1 MDEHKFNPRRA
12 ILCGVLFALLIQF
25 FIWLWMESARPS
37 STPFFILMA
46 ATTHCGWGLH
56 SLFGWPKDPDTLGH
70 LFVNIVYWSALFSL
84 ISWLRFKWRRRGA
97 ADEPLCDACGY
108 NLTGNT
114 SGICSECGTV
124 IKLEEVSPL
133 EAGPRR

>member
-1 MDEHKFNPRRA
+1 MSYRQRNPWPP
-12 ILCGVLFALLIQF
+12 IVVGVAFALLIHF
-25 FIWLWMESARPS
+25 GIKLWMENGRPS

-56 SLFGWPKDPDTLGH
+56 SLFGWPDKPDTLGN
-70 LFVNIVYWSALFSL
+70 LFVNAVYWSALFSL
-84 ISWLRFKWRRRGA
+84 VSWLRFKWRRRGA

-114 SGICSECGTV
+114 SGVCPECGAAAQV
-124 IKLEEVSPL
+124 DGVLK
-133 EAGPRR
+133 